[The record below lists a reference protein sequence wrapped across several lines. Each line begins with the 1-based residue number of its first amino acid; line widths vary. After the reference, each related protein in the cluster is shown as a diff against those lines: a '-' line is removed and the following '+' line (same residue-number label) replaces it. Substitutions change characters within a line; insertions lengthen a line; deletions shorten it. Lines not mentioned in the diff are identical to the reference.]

1 MSDSSAQPA
10 QKMVSRFVGNPNSA
24 IGSLLKKSILG
35 TTQNQSVQTP
45 PLRPASDKSVSDL
58 PADLNNFNNL
68 AISSDLKTP
77 TNDALDLLSEAIAEV
92 ETDEVGSA
100 SETDVQ
106 TGLLSQVVPQIIADK
121 TNTLNPQYPV
131 GSAGSKESVE
141 SVSLDQVAVD
151 AARGAQQVELEPTP
165 EIPPEVESYLQKVE
179 DHEATAPK
187 EIVIADGSNTQP
199 TDHHY
204 PAQPVVVLPI
214 TPEEEKQGATKSP
227 KFSIRWLVEWSRKI
241 MKVFSGKVVYRF
253 VEEDQK

>member
-24 IGSLLKKSILG
+24 IGNLLKKSIIG

-45 PLRPASDKSVSDL
+45 SSKPVSDKPISDL
-58 PADLNNFNNL
+58 TADLNDLNNL
-68 AISSDLKTP
+68 TTSSDLKTP
-77 TNDALDLLSEAIAEV
+77 SNRDLDLLAEAITEV

-100 SETDVQ
+100 SGSDVQ
-106 TGLLSQVVPQIIADK
+106 TGLLSQVVPQVIVDK

-131 GSAGSKESVE
+131 GPAGSKESVE
-141 SVSLDQVAVD
+141 SVSLDQLAVD
-151 AARGAQQVELEPTP
+151 AARGAKQVELEPTP

-179 DHEATAPK
+179 DHTATAPK

-214 TPEEEKQGATKSP
+214 TSEEEKQGATKSP

-241 MKVFSGKVVYRF
+241 MKVFSGKVIYRF